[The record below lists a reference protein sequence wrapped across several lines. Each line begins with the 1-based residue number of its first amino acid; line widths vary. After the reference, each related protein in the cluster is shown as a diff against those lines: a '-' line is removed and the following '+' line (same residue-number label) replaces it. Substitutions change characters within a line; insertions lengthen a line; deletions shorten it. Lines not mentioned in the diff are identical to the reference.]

1 MTSKTA
7 KPPRTT
13 PLDRILQSQGFGTRR
28 YCGDLVAAGMVEVEG
43 ELCDDPRAEFVL
55 EGLRLT
61 VDGEEWVCHEKAY
74 LMLYKPTGYECS
86 QRPLHHPSVYTL
98 LPVPLRE
105 RGVQAVGRL
114 DQDTTGLLLLSDDGQ
129 FIHAQ
134 TSPKRKVPKVYEVTT
149 AEPVTE
155 AQAAALREGVQLEDE
170 PAPIAALACE
180 IVAERALRLTLSEG
194 KYHQVKRMVAAAGN
208 HVAAL
213 HRSRIG
219 GLALDPA
226 LAPGEWR
233 WLTPADLAELVRK
246 D

>member
-1 MTSKTA
+1 MSPKTA
-7 KPPRTT
+7 KPPKTT

-28 YCGDLVAAGMVEVEG
+28 YCGDLVGAGMVEVEG
-43 ELCDDPRAEFVL
+43 EPCDDPRAEFIL

-61 VDGEEWVCHEKAY
+61 VDGEAWVCHEKAY
-74 LMLYKPTGYECS
+74 LMLHKPTGYECS

-134 TSPKRKVPKVYEVTT
+134 TSPRRKVPKVYEVTT

-180 IVAERALRLTLSEG
+180 IVAERALRLTLAEG

-233 WLTPADLAELVRK
+233 WLTPSDLAELARK

>member
-1 MTSKTA
+1 M
-7 KPPRTT
+7 
-13 PLDRILQSQGFGTRR
+13 PLHRILQAQGFGTRR
-28 YCGDLVAAGMVEVEG
+28 YCADLVAAGLVEVEG
-43 ELCDDPRAEFVL
+43 EPCDDPDAPFIA
-55 EGLRLT
+55 EGLRIK
-61 VDGEEWVCHEKAY
+61 VDDEPWVCHDKAY
-74 LMLYKPTGYECS
+74 VMLHKPTGYECS
-86 QRPLHHPSVYTL
+86 QRPVHHPSVYTL
-98 LPVPLRE
+98 LPLPLRE

-129 FIHAQ
+129 FIHQQ
-134 TSPKRKVPKVYEVTT
+134 TSPRRKVPKVYEVTT

-155 AQAAALREGVQLEDE
+155 AQVAALLGGVQLEDE
-170 PAPIAALACE
+170 PAPIAAVDCERTGERGMRLVLA
-180 IVAERALRLTLSEG
+180 EG

-233 WLTPADLAELVRK
+233 WLNADDLDALTAK
-246 D
+246 G

>member
-1 MTSKTA
+1 MNSKTA
-7 KPPRTT
+7 KPPKTT

-43 ELCDDPRAEFVL
+43 ELCEDPRAEFVL

-61 VDGEEWVCHEKAY
+61 VDGEEWVCHDKAY
-74 LMLYKPTGYECS
+74 LMLHKPTGYECS

-98 LPVPLRE
+98 LPLPLRE

-134 TSPKRKVPKVYEVTT
+134 TSPKRKVPKIYEVTT

-180 IVAERALRLTLSEG
+180 IVGECALRLTLAEG
-194 KYHQVKRMVAAAGN
+194 KYHQVKRMVVAAGN

-233 WLTPADLAELVRK
+233 WLTAADLAELARK